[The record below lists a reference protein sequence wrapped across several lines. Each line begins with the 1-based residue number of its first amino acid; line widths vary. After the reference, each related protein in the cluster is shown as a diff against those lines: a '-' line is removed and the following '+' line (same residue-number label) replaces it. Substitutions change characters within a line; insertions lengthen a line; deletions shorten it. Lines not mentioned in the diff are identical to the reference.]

1 MRPENIVVT
10 LKTEKPG
17 GLWPLIR
24 GTFARIGFGVVVV
37 AGVSLMDTPNPSL
50 ERASE
55 ALREGLEAYQIKTD
69 TPQHAYSEAPTGN
82 PAAGVVHVL
91 VPRPASETGRVCFRY
106 DDHYN
111 PEACALLGD
120 PANASGSSR

>member
-50 ERASE
+50 ERAGE

-69 TPQHAYSEAPTGN
+69 TPQHAYSKAPTGD
-82 PAAGVVHVL
+82 PEAGVVHVL